1 MGATKTLLTL
11 EEFARLP
18 DAENGLAQE
27 LDEGELIRM
36 TVPKPRHNRV
46 RNRIYQ
52 NFVDYLRIHPVGEV
66 FIEEGFVLSEEPA
79 TLRIPDVSF
88 LRRERAVAGNLD
100 EWFVGAPDLAI
111 EVASPGDTPPDLLR
125 RVSQYLKAGSR
136 VVWVVYPTAREVHV
150 FEASGAVRVL
160 RSGES
165 LEAPELLPG
174 FSLPLDEL
182 FA

>member
-1 MGATKTLLTL
+1 
-11 EEFARLP
+11 
-18 DAENGLAQE
+18 
-27 LDEGELIRM
+27 
-36 TVPKPRHNRV
+36 
-46 RNRIYQ
+46 
-52 NFVDYLRIHPVGEV
+52 
-66 FIEEGFVLSEEPA
+66 
-79 TLRIPDVSF
+79 
-88 LRRERAVAGNLD
+88 
-100 EWFVGAPDLAI
+100 VGAPDLAI